1 MCGIAGIIDPG
12 HKEIIGRMTSLIAHR
27 GPDDEGFFSDE
38 HISFGHRRLSIQD
51 LSQNG
56 HQPML
61 TDDDRYLIILNG
73 EIYNHFDI
81 RRNLSDKYT
90 FRSTSDT
97 ETILYGYVEY
107 GMELFNML
115 NGIFALAIYD
125 THTCDLIVIRDQ
137 FGVKP
142 LYYYHEK
149 ESFVF
154 SSELKAIL
162 AVPHLDKT
170 IDVKAINQ
178 YMRLL
183 WTPGERT
190 MLKKVKKLL
199 PGHYIKLNTKQPS
212 KIEINKYYSIPFNG
226 VYEHKTED
234 EWIEALD
241 QHLLKAVE
249 RQLLSDVPVGF
260 FLSGGLD
267 SSAIVAMARRIMP
280 DKEIKCFTIDSGD
293 EELKKEG
300 FASDLH
306 YAKLVAKHLNVDLTV
321 VEGKSDVLEM
331 FDQMIW
337 HLDEPQADIAP
348 IHVLNICKKARE
360 EGIVVLLGGTAGDD
374 LFSGYR
380 RHQAIRME
388 KYIKYMPG
396 WSISILKSVFNR
408 LPLQNA
414 LLRRI
419 RKVLTDLDKSV
430 SDRLVGYFSWMPD
443 AISKEVLAD
452 KLKNEVKDFNAL
464 GTLKETLKDIPEEKN
479 LLNRLLYLEL
489 KHFLVDHNLNYTDK
503 LSMATGVEVR
513 VPFLD
518 KELVEFSTRIP
529 PELKLKKM
537 TTKYLLKK
545 VMEKYLPHE
554 VIYRPKAGFGAPV
567 RTWIKHDLK
576 EYIHQSFSR
585 ENIVKEGIFDY
596 ETVKKMLDKNH
607 SNEQD
612 YSYGI
617 LSMMAIRSWY
627 QQFLNNNIHP

>member
-1 MCGIAGIIDPG
+1 MCGIAGIMVPG
-12 HKEIIGRMTSLIAHR
+12 HKEMIGGMTSMIAHR
-27 GPDDEGFFSDE
+27 GPDDEGYYSDAF
-38 HISFGHRRLSIQD
+38 ISFGHRRLAIQD

-56 HQPML
+56 HQPMF
-61 TDDDRYLIILNG
+61 TMDGRFMIILNG

-81 RRNLSDKYT
+81 RKKLEGKYT

-97 ETILYGYVEY
+97 ETILYGYAEY
-107 GMELFNML
+107 GMALFNML

-125 THTCDLIVIRDQ
+125 THTYDLIVIRDQ
-137 FGVKP
+137 YGVKP
-142 LYYYHEK
+142 LYYYQDK
-149 ESFVF
+149 DTFAF
-154 SSELKAIL
+154 SSEMKSIL
-162 AVPHLDKT
+162 TMPHVEKE
-170 IDVKAINQ
+170 IDAQALNQ

-190 MLKKVKKLL
+190 MIKKVKKLL
-199 PGHYIKLNTKQPS
+199 PGHYIKLNTKEPS
-212 KIEINKYYSIPFNG
+212 EIEIKKYYSIPFNG
-226 VYEHKTED
+226 IYEQKTEE

-300 FASDLH
+300 FASDLY
-306 YAKLVAKHLNVDLTV
+306 YARLVAKHLNVDLTV
-321 VEGKSDVLEM
+321 VKGKSDVLTM
-331 FDQMIW
+331 FDKMIW

-348 IHVLNICKKARE
+348 IHVFNICKKARE
-360 EGIVVLLGGTAGDD
+360 DGIVVLLGGTAGDD

-380 RHQAIRME
+380 RHQALKME
-388 KYIKYMPG
+388 GYIKYLPG
-396 WSISILKSVFNR
+396 WSIAILRKVFSK

-414 LLRRI
+414 SLRRI
-419 RKVLTDLDKSV
+419 KKILTDLDKSV
-430 SDRLVGYFSWMPD
+430 EDRLVGYFSWLPD
-443 AISKEVLAD
+443 DISKQVLAD
-452 KLKNEVKDFNAL
+452 KLKCEVKDFNAMDTL
-464 GTLKETLKDIPEEKN
+464 KATLKEIPEEKN
-479 LLNRLLYLEL
+479 LLNRLLYLEM

-529 PELKLKKM
+529 PELKMKNM

-545 VMEKYLPHE
+545 VMERYLPHE

-576 EYIHQSFSR
+576 KFITQSFSL
-585 ENIVKEGIFDY
+585 ENIDKEGIFEY
-596 ETVKKMLDKNH
+596 KTVSQIIEKNH

-612 YSYGI
+612 YSYEI

-627 QQFLNNNIHP
+627 LQFYTKGISS